1 VTGRWVVVSTERPR
15 ADDFD
20 RAPVVIQPDD
30 SCPFCGSPAVG
41 TLAKEITPDTYWR
54 CNACGVGWTTPPPG
68 QPFVKGLR

>member
-1 VTGRWVVVSTERPR
+1 MFFRS
-15 ADDFD
+15 
-20 RAPVVIQPDD
+20 VIQDRLAAEAAQTVSRPD